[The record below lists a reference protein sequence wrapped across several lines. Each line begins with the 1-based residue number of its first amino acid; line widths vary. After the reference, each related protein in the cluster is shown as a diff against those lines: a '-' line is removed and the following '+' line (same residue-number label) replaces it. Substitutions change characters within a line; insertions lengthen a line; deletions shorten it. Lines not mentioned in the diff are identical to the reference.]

1 MRSSQVQNSVVP
13 VQHAHSP
20 ARRRRGARRLGVM
33 CIASALL
40 ATGCQVLTYTGSNG
54 EHFSRSSFCAKTS
67 IASLTLESQ
76 TNGLRRVQ
84 LQGYQNDPTQALGIV
99 TEAAVRAALQK

>member
-1 MRSSQVQNSVVP
+1 
-13 VQHAHSP
+13 
-20 ARRRRGARRLGVM
+20 M